1 MSHILDARTVRG
13 RFRDYGLAVQTQIV
27 SLLYSGFFALAAV
40 VLLDIL
46 RTPDHRLLRLS
57 QWIIGMSAETMTL
70 MLQVQRPVLMARAG
84 MMDLPVLIVRGVLGL
99 AVFALIAPQYGG
111 ADGWRFVYFGLVPL
125 VVCSWILGR
134 HFVTIAAS
142 QRYSDGMRPLVD
154 RIVVL
159 YHEQIEGAKVGLVL
173 VCAVGLLTTTAPH
186 GWTFVEPVAF
196 GYNLLGTGYAMSR
209 LLLHQQAWRDLERDV
224 SEAARLEDT
233 EAEGTPP

>member
-1 MSHILDARTVRG
+1 MGEILDARTVRG

-57 QWIIGMSAETMTL
+57 QWIIGMSAETMIL
-70 MLQVQRPVLMARAG
+70 VLQVQRPVLMARAG
-84 MMDLPVLIVRGVLGL
+84 MLDLPVLIVRGVLAL

-111 ADGWRFVYFGLVPL
+111 ADGWRYVYFGLVPL

-134 HFVTIAAS
+134 HFITIAAS

-154 RIVVL
+154 RIVLL
-159 YHEQIEGAKVGLVL
+159 YREQTEGAKAGVVL

-186 GWTFVEPVAF
+186 DWSFVEPVAF
-196 GYNLLGTGYAMSR
+196 GYNVLGAGYAISR
-209 LLLHQQAWRDLERDV
+209 LLLHQQVWRELERDV
-224 SEAARLEDT
+224 GEAARVEDT
-233 EAEGTPP
+233 EGGTPP